1 MRNTVFFKYLVLRW
15 WRRCVTTDVCIQ
27 EHMVREEAKA
37 LTPKQCAVIEL
48 ALDTIKVRLNTTN
61 SSIQIVMFLLVKHW
75 CCVFLT
81 VFVIAI
87 LSCWWCGLEK
97 DVFGEESRPAVSALR
112 SLSLHTSHWQT
123 YQEICSVPAHSGY
136 NHTHTH
142 NDFVLLLP
150 YRMSVVILLRTF
162 RRHDWDYEST
172 YLHVCVWNHLCFLLS
187 VVHGGKGVRYT
198 NSEDV
203 YPEKGLCLTSVIFM
217 W

>member
-1 MRNTVFFKYLVLRW
+1 MGQLSKLKVCVIPMRNTVFFKYLVLRW

-136 NHTHTH
+136 NHTHTMTLCYYYRI
-142 NDFVLLLP
+142 VCLLLFSLGLSGDMIGTM
-150 YRMSVVILLRTF
+150 RA
-162 RRHDWDYEST
+162 HT
-172 YLHVCVWNHLCFLLS
+172 YMYVSGIIYVFF
-187 VVHGGKGVRYT
+187 
-198 NSEDV
+198 
-203 YPEKGLCLTSVIFM
+203 CL
-217 W
+217 